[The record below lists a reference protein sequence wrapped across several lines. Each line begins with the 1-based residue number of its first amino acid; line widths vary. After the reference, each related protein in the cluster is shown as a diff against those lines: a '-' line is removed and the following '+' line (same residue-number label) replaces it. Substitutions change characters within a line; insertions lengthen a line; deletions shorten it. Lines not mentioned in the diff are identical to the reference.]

1 MGGPEMAPHTPPPP
15 VAPPPSRGAL
25 TIARP
30 QRGAEPEGRVVGE
43 ANGIR
48 LVLGTDDG
56 GDGPE
61 GLLVER
67 RHAAL
72 DGGEQCRRIER
83 ALAVGDR
90 ATQEQLRPALDG
102 FLDLA
107 VQRLPEIGAR
117 EWPDLGR
124 AVVRVAHAAGAQLA
138 DEALDG

>member
-1 MGGPEMAPHTPPPP
+1 MGGPEMAPHTPQPL
-15 VAPPPSRGAL
+15 VAPRRSRGAP
-25 TIARP
+25 RP
-30 QRGAEPEGRVVGE
+30 PHARGAP
-43 ANGIR
+43 AKPWHPSILR

-72 DGGEQCRRIER
+72 DRGEQRRRIER

-90 ATQEQLRPALDG
+90 ATQEQLRPALDR

-124 AVVRVAHAAGAQLA
+124 AVERVA
-138 DEALDG
+138 